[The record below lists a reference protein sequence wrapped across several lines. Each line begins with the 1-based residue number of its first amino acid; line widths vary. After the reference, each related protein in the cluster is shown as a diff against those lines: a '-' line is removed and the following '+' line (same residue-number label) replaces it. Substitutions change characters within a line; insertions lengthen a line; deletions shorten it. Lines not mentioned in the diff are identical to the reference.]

1 MLNFAK
7 LTGSGAVMSVWPN
20 MYKSQGSFNKNNCFE
35 IATSERTRSEPGF
48 FGSRRSRS
56 RLSLLSL
63 SLFLSLSLSLWRRPV
78 VGRCLAREGDVLASR
93 LSAALRSRSARTA
106 AASVTAPAVVPRLMA
121 AAGGGAGRGGAVVWL
136 HASAARAARQSYR
149 LERCS
154 RTLRS
159 ARRSKRCR

>member
-20 MYKSQGSFNKNNCFE
+20 TAPADKVYFIKTLVFE

-56 RLSLLSL
+56 RLSL
-63 SLFLSLSLSLWRRPV
+63 LSLSLSLWRRPV

>member
-1 MLNFAK
+1 
-7 LTGSGAVMSVWPN
+7 MSVWPN
-20 MYKSQGSFNKNNCFE
+20 TTHKVKAISINITVFE
-35 IATSERTRSEPGF
+35 IATSERTRSEPGL

-63 SLFLSLSLSLWRRPV
+63 SLSLWRWPV

-121 AAGGGAGRGGAVVWL
+121 AAGGGAGRGGAIVRL

-159 ARRSKRCR
+159 ARRSKRRR

>member
-1 MLNFAK
+1 MLDFAK

-20 MYKSQGSFNKNNCFE
+20 MNVASKAYFVKIIVFE
-35 IATSERTRSEPGF
+35 IAMSERTRSEPGF

-56 RLSLLSL
+56 RLSLI
-63 SLFLSLSLSLWRRPV
+63 SLSLSLWRRPV
-78 VGRCLAREGDVLASR
+78 VGRCLAREGNVLASR

-106 AASVTAPAVVPRLMA
+106 AASVMALAVVPRLMA

-149 LERCS
+149 LERRS
-154 RTLRS
+154 RSLRS
-159 ARRSKRCR
+159 VRRSKRCR

>member
-1 MLNFAK
+1 MAEHDECDKVYFIKIL
-7 LTGSGAVMSVWPN
+7 V
-20 MYKSQGSFNKNNCFE
+20 FE

-56 RLSLLSL
+56 RLSL
-63 SLFLSLSLSLWRRPV
+63 LSLSLSLWRRPV

-121 AAGGGAGRGGAVVWL
+121 AAGGGAGRGGAVVWRSRERG
-136 HASAARAARQSYR
+136 ARGSAVVSA
-149 LERCS
+149 
-154 RTLRS
+154 RTLF
-159 ARRSKRCR
+159 ADVALGAAQ

>member
-20 MYKSQGSFNKNNCFE
+20 TLDSEKTYFVKIIVFE

-56 RLSLLSL
+56 RLSL
-63 SLFLSLSLSLWRRPV
+63 LSLSLSLWRRPV

-154 RTLRS
+154 RSLRS
-159 ARRSKRCR
+159 ARRSKGFR